1 MYEFINDIIKK
12 SLRKITIIFSII
24 IALIIII
31 GKYLPVLKIYYP
43 VLYLAAIVFSLEV
56 IFLEY
61 YKTKKSLDKYLLY
74 YIAYLYSLSFSTN
87 NNKKTIGNYN

>member
-1 MYEFINDIIKK
+1 MYELINDIIKK

-43 VLYLAAIVFSLEV
+43 ILYLSAVVFSLEV

-61 YKTKKSLDKYLLY
+61 YKTKKS
-74 YIAYLYSLSFSTN
+74 
-87 NNKKTIGNYN
+87 